1 MCKNIAEKLNKSVLK
16 AIKSIKTS
24 ACVLKEAPE
33 SREKVSK
40 SCSMAD
46 QVEMKKKFIT
56 SFASLSN
63 RKRMTNYDFKSI

>member
-40 SCSMAD
+40 VV
-46 QVEMKKKFIT
+46 QWPIKWK
-56 SFASLSN
+56 
-63 RKRMTNYDFKSI
+63 

>member
-1 MCKNIAEKLNKSVLK
+1 MCKNIAEKLNESVLK

-24 ACVLKEAPE
+24 AIWHKEVPE

-46 QVEMKKKFIT
+46 EVEMKKNSSQVLRLYLIAKE
-56 SFASLSN
+56 
-63 RKRMTNYDFKSI
+63 